1 MQRNSAA
8 SSRTEVNRSTF
19 ESQEKEMDMLSNLFS
34 PSNARSTKF
43 YWMMFF
49 LFLVTS
55 NLLQFLWFQ
64 GNEK

>member
-43 YWMMFF
+43 Y
-49 LFLVTS
+49 
-55 NLLQFLWFQ
+55 
-64 GNEK
+64 